1 MTSVPA
7 ASPSLVYQVAVTWRL
22 QLLPPVLPHHSSAG
36 IDCTRGA
43 VLELFSLSLTLTLDV
58 ENGFP
63 WQKSHALGLA
73 PPGRMPHKTHVQVSW
88 LSSHA
93 RAEVAAVLLPYGTVF
108 VFGSL

>member
-58 ENGFP
+58 EK
-63 WQKSHALGLA
+63 WIS
-73 PPGRMPHKTHVQVSW
+73 V
-88 LSSHA
+88 
-93 RAEVAAVLLPYGTVF
+93 AEVPCYGTCSPWSDAPQDTCAGF
-108 VFGSL
+108 LALQSR